1 MLNAN
6 MATARN
12 STLYEETNGNQPLLY
27 ASLFKQ
33 WQCPPTMRRVLKWA
47 VLSYWARS
55 DGGGVLE
62 ALICIK
68 EERNEVIWRE
78 GGISNC
84 STDTA
89 NRLTTDMSATI
100 SIPLCQRST
109 RLMCNRTMYGAQ
121 RQNLFLVSDR
131 NDCEVYPAFSY
142 SFMKFIIFRNG
153 WTPKEMIQ
161 DLALYC
167 IL

>member
-1 MLNAN
+1 ML
-6 MATARN
+6 TWRLRV
-12 STLYEETNGNQPLLY
+12 TLLY
-27 ASLFKQ
+27 MRKQTEISRCYTRLFLSSG
-33 WQCPPTMRRVLKWA
+33 CPPTMRRVLKWA

-55 DGGGVLE
+55 DGGGALE

-109 RLMCNRTMYGAQ
+109 RLMCNRTMHGAQ

-131 NDCEVYPAFSY
+131 NDCEVYPAWSY
-142 SFMKFIIFRNG
+142 SFMKFIVFRIG
-153 WTPKEMIQ
+153 WTPKEMI
-161 DLALYC
+161 
-167 IL
+167 